1 MKLSDVLPF
10 FRTQLNALQYKE
22 WVDSFNFDNIPS
34 TILDRRYH
42 LELNDALGVRNNQLD
57 QECNAPVT
65 VRVFFKAFR
74 NTSAARDFAVTKG
87 QELIEAILQPEV
99 RVADYADGI
108 KNIVFDSMLIEDAI
122 VSNDNITVLT
132 LGFTALVYLQT

>member
-10 FRTQLNALQYKE
+10 FRSQLNALQYKE
-22 WVDSFNFDNIPS
+22 WTDSFNFENIPS

-65 VRVFFKAFR
+65 IRIFFKAFR
-74 NTSAARDFAVTKG
+74 DTSAARDLAIKKG
-87 QELIEAILQPEV
+87 QEIIETVLKPEV
-99 RVADYADGI
+99 RVTDYADGI

-132 LGFTALVYLQT
+132 LGFTALVFLQT